1 MVDVPE
7 LISRIRGGFG
17 QIGRDKMTDSAN
29 FGQLWPEELI
39 EQATEIIMNR
49 FDLDSVQALEMLRR
63 MSQHARAEMCVV
75 AEAIIN
81 HHLPVKA
88 ERILD
93 KAAHG

>member
-39 EQATEIIMNR
+39 EQATDIIMNR
-49 FDLDSVQALEMLRR
+49 FDLDPAQALGVLRR
-63 MSQHARAEMCVV
+63 MSQHGRTQMCVS
-75 AEAIIN
+75 
-81 HHLPVKA
+81 P
-88 ERILD
+88 RQ
-93 KAAHG
+93 